1 MKKRILL
8 VDDETDILEFL
19 SYNLKKEGY
28 EVFLADSGVKAIKQ
42 AQKHKPHIIVMDVM
56 MPNMD
61 GIETC
66 RQLRQFAEFKETII
80 LFLTARSEET
90 VEIEGFSSGA
100 DDYIVKPIKPKVFI
114 SRINAL
120 MRRVD
125 VKGESQVVTTK
136 ELVIDRQKYRVQ
148 KNDEEIILP
157 RKEFEILMFL
167 ASSPEQVFSRN
178 DIFEKIWDDNVIVGD
193 RTIDVHIRKLREK
206 IGGHFIKTVKGVG
219 YKFEE

>member
-8 VDDETDILEFL
+8 VDDENDILEFL

-28 EVFLADSGVKAIKQ
+28 EVFTAESGVKAIKK
-42 AQKHKPHIIVMDVM
+42 AKKHKPHLIVLDIM

-66 RQLRQFAEFKETII
+66 KQLRQFAEFKETII
-80 LFLTARSEET
+80 LFLTAKSEENI
-90 VEIEGFSSGA
+90 EIDGFSSGA
-100 DDYIVKPIKPKVFI
+100 DDYITKPIKPRVFI
-114 SRINAL
+114 SRINSL

-125 VKGESQVVTTK
+125 IDNEKQVITTK
-136 ELVIDRQKYRVQ
+136 ELIIDRKKYCVT
-148 KNDEEIILP
+148 KNNKTIILP
-157 RKEFEILMFL
+157 RKEFEILKLL
-167 ASSPEQVFSRN
+167 ASSPLQVFSRN
-178 DIFEKIWDDNVIVGD
+178 DIFEKVWDDNIIVGD

-206 IGGHFIKTVKGVG
+206 IGDHFIKTVKGIG

>member
-206 IGGHFIKTVKGVG
+206 IGEHFIKTVKGVG

>member
-136 ELVIDRQKYRVQ
+136 ELIIDRQKYRVQ

-206 IGGHFIKTVKGVG
+206 IGEHFIKTVKGVG

>member
-193 RTIDVHIRKLREK
+193 RTIDVHIRKLRER
-206 IGGHFIKTVKGVG
+206 IGEHFIKTVKGVG

>member
-66 RQLRQFAEFKETII
+66 RQLRQLAEFKDTII

-136 ELVIDRQKYRVQ
+136 ELIIDRQKYRVK

-206 IGGHFIKTVKGVG
+206 IGEHFIKTVKGVG

>member
-8 VDDETDILEFL
+8 VDDENDILEFL

-28 EVFLADSGVKAIKQ
+28 EVFTAESGVKAIKK
-42 AQKHKPHIIVMDVM
+42 AKKHKPHLIVLDIM

-66 RQLRQFAEFKETII
+66 KQLRQFAEFKETII
-80 LFLTARSEET
+80 LFLTAKSEENI
-90 VEIEGFSSGA
+90 EIEGFSSGA
-100 DDYIVKPIKPKVFI
+100 DDYITKPIKPRVFI

-125 VKGESQVVTTK
+125 IDNEKQVITTK
-136 ELVIDRQKYRVQ
+136 ELIIDRKKYCVT
-148 KNDEEIILP
+148 KNNKTIILP
-157 RKEFEILMFL
+157 RKEFEILKLL
-167 ASSPEQVFSRN
+167 ASSPLQVFSRN
-178 DIFEKIWDDNVIVGD
+178 DIFEKVWDDNVIVGD

-206 IGGHFIKTVKGVG
+206 IGEHFIKTVKGIG

>member
-66 RQLRQFAEFKETII
+66 RQLRQLAEFKETII

-136 ELVIDRQKYRVQ
+136 ELIIDRQKYRVQ